1 MTSRR
6 RSRLRAGAKWV
17 AFGAL
22 VLVTT
27 ALVGASLAETYAPP
41 MAGSAPMRTVS
52 PPAPAGAEQ
61 GAVLGAQAGRVAA
74 AFRDAQHGL
83 VPDRQRGA
91 VAQNR
96 RAP

>member
-1 MTSRR
+1 
-6 RSRLRAGAKWV
+6 
-17 AFGAL
+17 

-41 MAGSAPMRTVS
+41 PAGSAPLRTIG
-52 PPAPAGAEQ
+52 PPVPAGAEQ
-61 GAVLGAQAGRVAA
+61 GAVLGAHAGRIAA
-74 AFRDAQHGL
+74 ALRDAQHGL
-83 VPDRQRGA
+83 VPDRRRGA